1 LGGDAVSAL
10 PELIAEAAEGL
21 VIVVRDYGRRA
32 GDDDALLPAD
42 QQEPLLANAMRAL
55 ELLGVK
61 P

>member
-1 LGGDAVSAL
+1 VSAL